1 VKLFSRPGVVI
12 EKAGVEAMPE
22 IISAKCLGCGNI
34 LKVPAALG
42 GKKARCPQC
51 TNTIVIP
58 TAPSDTQF
66 TEFISDADLP
76 EVARDGEKVVREEGD
91 APIPGQEEDAAE
103 DPSEIKRSK
112 GGTSVRGRNVRPAAP
127 AVQRSGPQPRVY
139 AGGGTAARPAPSGG
153 SNTGMIVGI
162 ALAVVALIV
171 AAVFLMGGDHHG
183 ASPPKGTPKAPK
195 EREKDAEKKKQGP
208 QYTEA
213 EQALIARLMDYTGT
227 VSRGDID
234 QILRF
239 YAYEPDDQRKMRI
252 QVAQNLVDKKVAYE
266 NVQVKSINAAGGT
279 ITFGHSGGEKTL
291 TWKQVNDV
299 WLIAEAPSP

>member
-1 VKLFSRPGVVI
+1 
-12 EKAGVEAMPE
+12 MPD

-66 TEFISDADLP
+66 TEFISDDQLP
-76 EVARDGEKVVREEGD
+76 EVARDGELVRPEEGE
-91 APIPGQEEDAAE
+91 AAIPGQESEEGGEDSTAVR
-103 DPSEIKRSK
+103 RSK
-112 GGTSVRGRNVRPAAP
+112 GGTSVRGRNVRPAVP
-127 AVQRSGPQPRVY
+127 GAVQRSGPQPRY
-139 AGGGTAARPAPSGG
+139 AGSGGAAARPAPSGG
-153 SNTGMIVGI
+153 NTGMIIGI

-171 AAVFLMGGDHHG
+171 AAVYFASSNSSSSPSTKGGGKTSKEEKKDRE
-183 ASPPKGTPKAPK
+183 APK
-195 EREKDAEKKKQGP
+195 PKGP

-213 EQALIARLMDYTGT
+213 EQALVSRLLDYTGT
-227 VSRGDID
+227 VNRGDID
-234 QILRF
+234 QIVRF
-239 YAYEPDDQRKMRI
+239 YSFEPDDLRKMRI
-252 QVAQNLVDKKVAYE
+252 QVAQNLVDKKVSYE
-266 NVQVKSINAAGGT
+266 NVQVKALNAAGGT

-299 WLIAEAPSP
+299 WLIAEMPSP

>member
-1 VKLFSRPGVVI
+1 
-12 EKAGVEAMPE
+12 MPE

-112 GGTSVRGRNVRPAAP
+112 GGTSVRGRNVRPAVP
-127 AVQRSGPQPRVY
+127 GSVQRSGPQPRVY
-139 AGGGTAARPAPSGG
+139 AGGGGTAPRPAPAGG
-153 SNTGMIVGI
+153 SNTGMILGI
-162 ALAVVALIV
+162 ALGVVALIV
-171 AAVFLMGGDHHG
+171 AAVVFMGGKEHNG
-183 ASPPKGTPKAPK
+183 PPTKGPVKGTK
-195 EREKDAEKKKQGP
+195 EKEKDKDLDPKKKSGP

-213 EQALIARLMDYTGT
+213 EQAL
-227 VSRGDID
+227 VSRLLDYAATVTRGELDLIVK
-234 QILRF
+234 F
-239 YAYEPDDQRKMRI
+239 YAFEPDDLRKMRL
-252 QVAQNLVDKKVAYE
+252 QVAQNIVDKKVVYE

-279 ITFGHSGGEKTL
+279 ITFSHSGGEKTL

-299 WLIAEAPSP
+299 WLIAEPPSP

>member
-1 VKLFSRPGVVI
+1 
-12 EKAGVEAMPE
+12 MPD

-66 TEFISDADLP
+66 TEFISDAELP
-76 EVARDGEKVVREEGD
+76 EVARDGEKVLPEEGD
-91 APIPGQEEDAAE
+91 APIPGQEEDVE
-103 DPSEIKRSK
+103 DPSEVRRSK
-112 GGTSVRGRNVRPAAP
+112 GGTSVRGRNIRPAVP
-127 AVQRSGPQPRVY
+127 GGSVQRSGPQPRVY
-139 AGGGTAARPAPSGG
+139 AGGGGTAARPAPSGG
-153 SNTGMIVGI
+153 SNTGMILGIGLGVI
-162 ALAVVALIV
+162 ALVI
-171 AAVFLMGGDHHG
+171 AAVYFAGGSDHG
-183 ASPPKGTPKAPK
+183 NGGSSGKSAPK
-195 EREKDAEKKKQGP
+195 TKEKEKDKDADTKKKTP

-213 EQALIARLMDYTGT
+213 EQALISRLTDYTGT
-227 VSRGDID
+227 VNRGDID

-266 NVQVKSINAAGGT
+266 NVQVRSINAAGGT
-279 ITFGHSGGEKTL
+279 ITFGHTAGEKTL

-299 WLIAEAPSP
+299 WLIAELPSP